1 MAVLSEEF
9 QITAPAPGAVRG
21 VSAQITGPP
30 GLATYYYW
38 WTANYPIGLTVISAP
53 LLMRGAPN
61 PLTPTNFVTITGQP
75 ALGATSYDL
84 LRTNSPQ
91 LPSTVQNNIAVT
103 GGLPSPTFQDVG
115 DPLSPYDIIGLAAGA
130 PVSEF
135 ITLNNRD
142 FATPTLIIAPWG
154 LAVPGVTLTAGALTF
169 PDGSKQTTAGQTPLS
184 VPIWRAYSVT
194 LVPPNWKV
202 TGPDGTV
209 TLVPTAAALT
219 QNIPVGVL
227 PPNSYLT
234 FARTVLTA
242 GPVGGTPTAA
252 SVAGVIRTPGDSVV
266 VPVGINLKLTN
277 IDNVNNFGDTL
288 PSNTVSPG
296 NSIINTQQTLGVLIQ
311 TTGGNISALLPPC
324 SFVIYLLWSVTN

>member
-38 WTANYPIGLTVISAP
+38 WTANYPIGLSVVSAP
-53 LLMRGAPN
+53 LLVRGAPS

-115 DPLSPYDIIGLAAGA
+115 DPLDPYDIIGLAAGA

-135 ITLNNRD
+135 IYVNNRD
-142 FATPTLIIAPWG
+142 FATPILVVSPFG
-154 LAVPGVTLTAGALTF
+154 LAAPGVTLTAGALTF
-169 PDGSKQTTAGQTPLS
+169 PDGSKQTTAGQTPLT
-184 VPIWRAYSVT
+184 VPIWRSYTVT
-194 LVPPNWKV
+194 LVGTNWRV
-202 TGPDGTV
+202 TAPDGTV
-209 TLVPTAAALT
+209 TTVPTATATT
-219 QNIPVGVL
+219 QQIPLATL
-227 PPNSYLT
+227 PPNTYFM
-234 FARTVLTA
+234 FAGAAVTA
-242 GPVGGTPTAA
+242 GPVGGPPTAQIDQMGPLPFVNTA
-252 SVAGVIRTPGDSVV
+252 FFSLDLHDVGGFADVSTTPGRAALNTSEQLVV
-266 VPVGINLKLTN
+266 QVSTGATN
-277 IDNVNNFGDTL
+277 TIHQFT
-288 PSNTVSPG
+288 
-296 NSIINTQQTLGVLIQ
+296 
-311 TTGGNISALLPPC
+311 PPC
-324 SFVIYLLWSVTN
+324 SFVMSILWGVIS